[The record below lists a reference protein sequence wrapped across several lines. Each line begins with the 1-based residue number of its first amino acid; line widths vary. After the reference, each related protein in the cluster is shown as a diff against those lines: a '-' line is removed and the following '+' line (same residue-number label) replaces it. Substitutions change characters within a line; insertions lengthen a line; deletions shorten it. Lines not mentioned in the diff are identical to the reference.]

1 MRFSS
6 SALFLLAA
14 IQGTAAFLAPATT
27 RSAVV
32 PSYGSDIC
40 PPLSGVKNVGK
51 VVGEAVATAIIVK
64 KLSKIV
70 KELDDLEDADPEES
84 EEKADL
90 VLDTAAKVLD
100 MTIKDLTDDMDDKSV
115 AAELNAAQRLL
126 REFIKA
132 RAFDRNPPT
141 LGFEKYTP
149 HPEVS
154 TSSGLVLNEHNDR

>member
-40 PPLSGVKNVGK
+40 PPLSGVKDVGK
-51 VVGEAVATAIIVK
+51 GVGAAFIVK
-64 KLSKIV
+64 KVLKIV

-84 EEKADL
+84 EEKASL

-100 MTIKDLTDDMDDKSV
+100 TTIKDLTDDMDDKSV
-115 AAELNAAQRLL
+115 AAELNAAQRLV
-126 REFIKA
+126 RAFIKA

-141 LGFEKYTP
+141 LGFAKYGP

-154 TSSGLVLNEHNDR
+154 TLSGLVLNEHNDR